1 MLSEEQI
8 KQIKEQ
14 ITRQIDSWKATE
26 KQKEQ
31 AKQEIRDMPAEK
43 LEEFLIKNKLIKT
56 EKEQE
61 PVDLSV
67 LTKSAGKECI
77 FCLISQ
83 GKIQSYKIDENKESV
98 AVLEINPMS
107 RGHVIIVP
115 KKHLS
120 SDKVPSLAFSL
131 AKKTARKLKSK
142 LKAEKVEI
150 STSDVQ
156 GHAIINIIPI
166 YKEMPKER
174 KKASEEELKNLH
186 EKLKSGKKGDG
197 VKKDLKIREK
207 EIEKAPVR
215 IP

>member
-1 MLSEEQI
+1 MPTEEWKTLLKKLFILVLDKYKNHLFLTCKMLSEEQI

-174 KKASEEELKNLH
+174 KKASEE
-186 EKLKSGKKGDG
+186 
-197 VKKDLKIREK
+197 
-207 EIEKAPVR
+207 
-215 IP
+215 